1 MGEKKEKNSKSTSFP
16 LGLKPGAFRPLPV
29 LLPELFSL
37 LHLSSVI
44 FGCFQH
50 LCAQSNRHILGLFSF
65 SFEIL

>member
-1 MGEKKEKNSKSTSFP
+1 MEKKKKKNSKSSSFP
-16 LGLKPGAFRPLPV
+16 PELKPGAFHPLPV

-37 LHLSSVI
+37 LNLSAVI

-50 LCAQSNRHILGLFSF
+50 LCARSNRHILGLFSF